1 MRYMMPSQIPL
12 VLHLFGTDFAMQLP
26 AHCVHIQDMLKFS
39 NIFILTSKGERL
51 SYFCRFFAIPHLLQV
66 EFVAEHPLAVL
77 THPRLPALPGGTQ
90 EGGHLGKDQLSALAM
105 WNLSC
110 DG

>member
-1 MRYMMPSQIPL
+1 MRYVVAAKVPL
-12 VLHLFGTDFAMQLP
+12 VLHLLLADLAGKLP
-26 AHCVHIQDMLKFS
+26 ADGVHVE
-39 NIFILTSKGERL
+39 NV
-51 SYFCRFFAIPHLLQV
+51 LLQV
-66 EFVAEHPLAVL
+66 ELVAEHPLAVL